1 MASLEK
7 SIFLIA
13 LLVEKSRGDDSL
25 IHLSA
30 QDKHFLI
37 GGGARPLVSS
47 GREPGGGGGGGGPT
61 TNSSSGK
68 SLVFLYN
75 VIKDNINPNATCNL
89 IFSLTRN
96 NPVLAEHVINMVFHG
111 VKQPDFSVYFFR
123 MLTLLTDL
131 VTSSG
136 CSPGGGGGSL
146 GGGAVS
152 KEGTAGDAEVG
163 GGGGGGGSVEEK
175 EGGPSG
181 LPCFTSL
188 VMHRV
193 WDLAKFSPQGALD
206 WLSIQ
211 VARNR
216 IVRSWLLG
224 TMESWVEPYLLGHVN
239 QKVRSSAAFLV
250 VSLVPSTHF
259 RSAFRRQMPLPMRE
273 NLLSD
278 EDTEILHQVLK
289 FLLGLLQ
296 SARKYTD
303 YPDYQQHSTGKLGAY
318 FQTLNHC
325 LLTKSERLML
335 EPHFDNLWNLFHPK
349 LSEPSIP
356 VHHNKLVLLS
366 CWYNLCVDCPEN
378 IRLIVNNPQV
388 VKNIAFNYILADHE
402 DTDVVNF
409 NRAML
414 PTYYGLLRVCCEES
428 LAFRRVLAQHQN
440 IQWAFKNITPFTTQY
455 HMACDELFKLMALFV
470 QKPKSGDFEH
480 FEERM
485 AEIRQFRHQTLQL
498 YLSILDG
505 RSSWTTLIQVL
516 RILIDSDEDRI
527 FVVYNNGLS
536 LVYDAISMLHVMY
549 HEATA
554 CHITSEI
561 IELVVIFQQLLRAV
575 KSHVNVT
582 RGSDGKVA
590 ATAAGGAAN
599 LSSAAE
605 GSSAGEDIMQMLS
618 RWKDMADI
626 TNKLFT
632 LVNSFTPMEMREKC
646 IAAVRQMLTLWPK
659 EMLNI
664 LVPMLHRAHV
674 ATAAQAAAA
683 AAGGPEEASEGRGG
697 SGGGGGGGGPEMT
710 LGPYFPR
717 KGSIQLASV
726 NLRTV
731 RPPRPMLQISVPV
744 SQLESHHG
752 LHPEYDAVLYRYF
765 HPYHHLVDFMVRLAV
780 NEDSL
785 SKMLVDLSAMVGL
798 EGVPLHL
805 QLFPKLWLDIF
816 NTEVWG
822 GLGLRVCHP
831 SFLPS
836 LSPSVLVIYIRSLPL
851 RR

>member
-1 MASLEK
+1 MANS
-7 SIFLIA
+7 
-13 LLVEKSRGDDSL
+13 
-25 IHLSA
+25 
-30 QDKHFLI
+30 
-37 GGGARPLVSS
+37 GGGK
-47 GREPGGGGGGGGPT
+47 T
-61 TNSSSGK
+61 
-68 SLVFLYN
+68 LVFLYN

-96 NPVLAEHVINMVFHG
+96 NPALAEHVVNMVFHG
-111 VKQPDFSVYFFR
+111 VRQPDFSVYFFR

-131 VTSSG
+131 PTSGGGTPAGGSG
-136 CSPGGGGGSL
+136 AGEGGGGVHKD
-146 GGGAVS
+146 GGG
-152 KEGTAGDAEVG
+152 EDAE
-163 GGGGGGGSVEEK
+163 GGSVEERG
-175 EGGPSG
+175 GGPSG

-224 TMESWVEPYLLGHVN
+224 TMENWVEPHLIGHMN

-250 VSLVPSTHF
+250 ISLVPSTHF
-259 RSAFRRQMPLPMRE
+259 RSAFRRQMPLPMRD

-378 IRLIVNNPQV
+378 VRLIVNNPQV

-428 LAFRRVLAQHQN
+428 LEFRRTLAQHQN

-470 QKPKSGDFEH
+470 QKPKPGDDN

-485 AEIRQFRHQTLQL
+485 IEIRQFRHQTLQL

-516 RILIDSDEDRI
+516 RILVDSDEDRI

-536 LVYDAISMLHVMY
+536 LVYDAINMLHVMY

-561 IELVVIFQQLLRAV
+561 IELVVLFQQLLRAV
-575 KSHVNVT
+575 KNHVNVS
-582 RGSDGKVA
+582 RGNDGK
-590 ATAAGGAAN
+590 AGC
-599 LSSAAE
+599 SSAD
-605 GSSAGEDIMQMLS
+605 GNSAGDDIMQILS

-646 IAAVRQMLTLWPK
+646 ISAVRQMLMLWPK

-674 ATAAQAAAA
+674 TAA
-683 AAGGPEEASEGRGG
+683 AAGCGAGGGEGGTGG
-697 SGGGGGGGGPEMT
+697 AGRGGGGGGEMT

-744 SQLESHHG
+744 AQLESHHG

-816 NTEVWG
+816 NTEVS
-822 GLGLRVCHP
+822 LGRDV
-831 SFLPS
+831 S
-836 LSPSVLVIYIRSLPL
+836 LSLKSVHPLLTFQFPRYRSLTGSTCRCWCSL
-851 RR
+851 GHSSNM

>member
-1 MASLEK
+1 MHNFDND
-7 SIFLIA
+7 FLFFGSGEDN
-13 LLVEKSRGDDSL
+13 LL
-25 IHLSA
+25 HMSA

-37 GGGARPLVSS
+37 GGGARSFIGPARESGGPLANS
-47 GREPGGGGGGGGPT
+47 GGGKT
-61 TNSSSGK
+61 
-68 SLVFLYN
+68 LVFLYN

-96 NPVLAEHVINMVFHG
+96 NPALAEHVVNMVFHG
-111 VKQPDFSVYFFR
+111 VRQPDFSVYFFR

-131 VTSSG
+131 PTSGGGTPAGGSG
-136 CSPGGGGGSL
+136 AGEGGGGVHKD
-146 GGGAVS
+146 GGG
-152 KEGTAGDAEVG
+152 EDAE
-163 GGGGGGGSVEEK
+163 GGSVEERG
-175 EGGPSG
+175 GGPSG

-224 TMESWVEPYLLGHVN
+224 TMENWVEPHLIGHMN

-250 VSLVPSTHF
+250 ISLVPSTHF
-259 RSAFRRQMPLPMRE
+259 RSAFRRQMPLPMRD

-378 IRLIVNNPQV
+378 VRLIVNNPQV

-428 LAFRRVLAQHQN
+428 LEFRRTLAQHQN

-470 QKPKSGDFEH
+470 QKPKPGDDN

-485 AEIRQFRHQTLQL
+485 IEIRQFRHQTLQL

-516 RILIDSDEDRI
+516 RILVDSDEDRI

-536 LVYDAISMLHVMY
+536 LVYDAINMLHVMY

-561 IELVVIFQQLLRAV
+561 IELVVLFQQLLRAV
-575 KSHVNVT
+575 KNHVNVS
-582 RGSDGKVA
+582 RGNDGK
-590 ATAAGGAAN
+590 AGC
-599 LSSAAE
+599 SSAD
-605 GSSAGEDIMQMLS
+605 GNSAGDDIMQILS

-646 IAAVRQMLTLWPK
+646 IAAVRQMLMLWPK

-674 ATAAQAAAA
+674 TAA
-683 AAGGPEEASEGRGG
+683 AAGCGAGGGEGGTGG
-697 SGGGGGGGGPEMT
+697 AGRGGGGGGEMT

-744 SQLESHHG
+744 AQLESHHG

-816 NTEVWG
+816 NTEVS
-822 GLGLRVCHP
+822 LGRDV
-831 SFLPS
+831 S
-836 LSPSVLVIYIRSLPL
+836 LSLKSVHPLLTFQFPRYRSLTGSTCRCWCSL
-851 RR
+851 GHSSNM

>member
-1 MASLEK
+1 M
-7 SIFLIA
+7 
-13 LLVEKSRGDDSL
+13 
-25 IHLSA
+25 
-30 QDKHFLI
+30 
-37 GGGARPLVSS
+37 
-47 GREPGGGGGGGGPT
+47 
-61 TNSSSGK
+61 TNSGGK

-96 NPVLAEHVINMVFHG
+96 NPALAEHVVNMVFHG

-131 VTSSG
+131 VTSSVG
-136 CSPGGGGGSL
+136 APVGGSNAGDGGGGI
-146 GGGAVS
+146 S
-152 KEGTAGDAEVG
+152 KEGGGGDGDAE
-163 GGGGGGGSVEEK
+163 GGSVEEK
-175 EGGPSG
+175 GGGPSG

-224 TMESWVEPYLLGHVN
+224 TMENWVEPHLLGHMN

-250 VSLVPSTHF
+250 ISLVPSTHF
-259 RSAFRRQMPLPMRE
+259 RSAFRRQMPLPMRD
-273 NLLSD
+273 NLLND

-378 IRLIVNNPQV
+378 VRLIVNNPQV

-428 LAFRRVLAQHQN
+428 LEFRRTLAQHQN

-470 QKPKSGDFEH
+470 QKPKSGDDN

-516 RILIDSDEDRI
+516 RILVDSDEDRI

-536 LVYDAISMLHVMY
+536 LVYDAINMLHVMY

-575 KSHVNVT
+575 KNHVNVS
-582 RGSDGKVA
+582 RSNDGK
-590 ATAAGGAAN
+590 AN
-599 LSSAAE
+599 CSSAD
-605 GSSAGEDIMQMLS
+605 GNSAGEDIMQILS

-646 IAAVRQMLTLWPK
+646 IAAVRQMLMLWPK
-659 EMLNI
+659 EMINI

-674 ATAAQAAAA
+674 TAA
-683 AAGGPEEASEGRGG
+683 AAGCGAGGVGGTEAGGAGGASRGG
-697 SGGGGGGGGPEMT
+697 EMT

-744 SQLESHHG
+744 AQLESHHG

-816 NTEVWG
+816 NTEVCFGWPRLHLLFPNIFLSSG
-822 GLGLRVCHP
+822 HRQEICVDAGAVSRIPRVCNRGA
-831 SFLPS
+831 
-836 LSPSVLVIYIRSLPL
+836 Y
-851 RR
+851 

>member
-1 MASLEK
+1 MSTSFRMMKMMTTTTLLRSPQSAVKLTKWLHSKRQFSSLLCLWRSLEVSRSRK
-7 SIFLIA
+7 VNNVALPWSILNSFFFFCSG
-13 LLVEKSRGDDSL
+13 EDDL

-30 QDKHFLI
+30 QDRHFLI
-37 GGGARPLVSS
+37 GGGARSFIGS
-47 GREPGGGGGGGGPT
+47 ARESGGPL
-61 TNSSSGK
+61 TNSSGK

-96 NPVLAEHVINMVFHG
+96 NPALAEHVVNMVFHG

-136 CSPGGGGGSL
+136 GAPPGGGSAGD
-146 GGGAVS
+146 GGGGIN
-152 KEGTAGDAEVG
+152 KEGGGGDAE
-163 GGGGGGGSVEEK
+163 GGSVGEK
-175 EGGPSG
+175 GGGPSG

-224 TMESWVEPYLLGHVN
+224 TMENWVEPHLLGHMN

-250 VSLVPSTHF
+250 ISLVPSTHF
-259 RSAFRRQMPLPMRE
+259 RSAFRRQMPLPMRD
-273 NLLSD
+273 NLLND

-378 IRLIVNNPQV
+378 VRLIVNNPQV

-428 LAFRRVLAQHQN
+428 LEFRRTLAQHQN

-470 QKPKSGDFEH
+470 QKPKSGDDN

-485 AEIRQFRHQTLQL
+485 VEIRQFRHQTLQL

-516 RILIDSDEDRI
+516 RILVDSDEDRI

-536 LVYDAISMLHVMY
+536 LVYDAINMLHVMY

-575 KSHVNVT
+575 KNHVNVS
-582 RGSDGKVA
+582 RSNDGK
-590 ATAAGGAAN
+590 AN
-599 LSSAAE
+599 CPSAD
-605 GSSAGEDIMQMLS
+605 GNSAGEDIMQILS

-646 IAAVRQMLTLWPK
+646 IAAVRQMLMLWPK

-664 LVPMLHRAHV
+664 LVPMLHKAHV
-674 ATAAQAAAA
+674 TATAAGCGAVGTE
-683 AAGGPEEASEGRGG
+683 GGGASRG
-697 SGGGGGGGGPEMT
+697 SGEMT

-744 SQLESHHG
+744 AQLESHHG

-816 NTEVWG
+816 NTEVCFGWAC
-822 GLGLRVCHP
+822 VH
-831 SFLPS
+831 S
-836 LSPSVLVIYIRSLPL
+836 LFP
-851 RR
+851 

>member
-1 MASLEK
+1 MRSSLGSARE
-7 SIFLIA
+7 S
-13 LLVEKSRGDDSL
+13 GGSL
-25 IHLSA
+25 
-30 QDKHFLI
+30 
-37 GGGARPLVSS
+37 
-47 GREPGGGGGGGGPT
+47 
-61 TNSSSGK
+61 TNSSGK
-68 SLVFLYN
+68 TLVFLYN

-96 NPVLAEHVINMVFHG
+96 NPALAEHVVNMVFHG

-136 CSPGGGGGSL
+136 GAPAGGNSTGDGIGGINKEGGGGG
-146 GGGAVS
+146 
-152 KEGTAGDAEVG
+152 DAE
-163 GGGGGGGSVEEK
+163 GGSVEYK
-175 EGGPSG
+175 GGEPSG

-224 TMESWVEPYLLGHVN
+224 TMENWVEPHLLGHMN

-250 VSLVPSTHF
+250 ISLVPSTHF
-259 RSAFRRQMPLPMRE
+259 RSAFRRQMPLPMRD
-273 NLLSD
+273 NLLND

-289 FLLGLLQ
+289 FLLGLLH

-335 EPHFDNLWNLFHPK
+335 EPHFENLWNLFHPK

-378 IRLIVNNPQV
+378 VRLIVNNPQV

-428 LAFRRVLAQHQN
+428 LEFRRTLAQHQN

-470 QKPKSGDFEH
+470 QKPKCGDDNL
-480 FEERM
+480 EERM
-485 AEIRQFRHQTLQL
+485 VEIRQFRHQTLQL

-516 RILIDSDEDRI
+516 RILVDSDEDRI

-536 LVYDAISMLHVMY
+536 LVYDAINMLHVMY

-575 KSHVNVT
+575 KNHVNIS
-582 RGSDGKVA
+582 RSNDGKANCSSSDG
-590 ATAAGGAAN
+590 N
-599 LSSAAE
+599 SA
-605 GSSAGEDIMQMLS
+605 AGEDMMQILS

-646 IAAVRQMLTLWPK
+646 IAAVRQMLMLWPK
-659 EMLNI
+659 EMINI

-674 ATAAQAAAA
+674 TATAAGCGAVGADTG
-683 AAGGPEEASEGRGG
+683 AGGASRG
-697 SGGGGGGGGPEMT
+697 SEMT

-744 SQLESHHG
+744 AQLESHHG

-816 NTEVWG
+816 NTEVRFDWAF
-822 GLGLRVCHP
+822 V
-831 SFLPS
+831 PS
-836 LSPSVLVIYIRSLPL
+836 LFP
-851 RR
+851 